1 MIALIGATALL
12 IVFGA
17 ACCGVATAA
26 AYME

>member
-1 MIALIGATALL
+1 MIALIGAAALL
-12 IVFGA
+12 IALGA